1 MWLTRTECSVTDTV
15 FHKLSDTGIMGNEF
29 GLRRFETEL
38 FSKINRM
45 DMRRQVL
52 LVLIVSGHITS
63 AFSDHIVIMHLV
75 V

>member
-1 MWLTRTECSVTDTV
+1 
-15 FHKLSDTGIMGNEF
+15 MGNEF